1 MPGNVAVSVTDMTQR
16 AYDCIRQDDLA
27 ERTYQGY
34 WYSGVVPIRRYCE
47 QRGIEMYSTKL
58 MAECVTWFRE
68 QYEQGFVYSLKFQHV
83 RKIVGIMED
92 LANGLPYR
100 RWTLARWYT
109 VELRD
114 PFCAHLTDYLEYMRK
129 KGYRESTVRNNGP
142 VIKHFLMYA
151 VNLGYTNVQ
160 QFTQEDAVN
169 YIAVLAEN
177 YNCLGNALSILR
189 RFGSWLY
196 SKGLIKI
203 HLDTNFSIKIPVHT
217 KLHEGFS
224 DEEVAKIINGIDRST
239 VCGKRDYAILM
250 LAIHTGLRGV
260 DVLTLTFD
268 SIDWVKKEIHL
279 IQSKTSQALTLP
291 VPTSALNAIADY
303 VLNARPESQERSK
316 IFLRSKKP
324 YEPMKTWTSHTV
336 VRRNAEK
343 VGLKWAA
350 EERKGFHSFRR
361 TIASWMLEA
370 EVPLEMITEI
380 LGQRNTNSARPYIAV
395 HQTKLAD
402 CALNLQLIP
411 MEREELR

>member
-169 YIAVLAEN
+169 YIA
-177 YNCLGNALSILR
+177 
-189 RFGSWLY
+189 
-196 SKGLIKI
+196 
-203 HLDTNFSIKIPVHT
+203 DTNFSIKIPVHT

-224 DEEVAKIINGIDRST
+224 DEEIAKIINGIDRST

-370 EVPLEMITEI
+370 EIPLEMITEI